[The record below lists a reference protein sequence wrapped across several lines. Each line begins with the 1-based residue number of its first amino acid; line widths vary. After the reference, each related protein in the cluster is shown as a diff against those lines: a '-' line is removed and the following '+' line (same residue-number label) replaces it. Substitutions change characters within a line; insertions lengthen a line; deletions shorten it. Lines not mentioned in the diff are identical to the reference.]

1 MVSFV
6 SGNQENF
13 VLCLH
18 FYLLSYH
25 NLYTYLTM
33 ISLHMHKMYYD
44 AYIYMYY
51 INITIYGEKKM
62 KVSRIECIV
71 LILLWSEKDKS

>member
-1 MVSFV
+1 
-6 SGNQENF
+6 
-13 VLCLH
+13 
-18 FYLLSYH
+18 
-25 NLYTYLTM
+25 M

-44 AYIYMYY
+44 AYVYVLY

-62 KVSRIECIV
+62 KVSGIECII

>member
-1 MVSFV
+1 M
-6 SGNQENF
+6 
-13 VLCLH
+13 
-18 FYLLSYH
+18 
-25 NLYTYLTM
+25 M
-33 ISLHMHKMYYD
+33 HM
-44 AYIYMYY
+44 YMYY